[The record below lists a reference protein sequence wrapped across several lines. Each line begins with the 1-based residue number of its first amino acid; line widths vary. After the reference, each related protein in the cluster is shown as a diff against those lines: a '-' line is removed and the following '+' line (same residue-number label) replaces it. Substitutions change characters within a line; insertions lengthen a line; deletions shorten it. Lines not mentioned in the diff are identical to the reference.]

1 MENEDIIF
9 MADCNCNVN
18 VFILVS
24 INRTL
29 ATPTAK
35 AALHIA
41 TAWKPFRDSIC
52 LYARHQVQSE
62 LGGGILVNGH
72 TEYLVAEGKSHWPR
86 DSPVI
91 QVRNLPDFL
100 FPYSVTLR
108 DYSSWLRRLVAVLIA
123 LHALQLPDLPLVHAV
138 TQSRLGIIRILTLPL
153 SWPWSQATNL
163 GS

>member
-1 MENEDIIF
+1 

-18 VFILVS
+18 VFILAVS

-35 AALHIA
+35 AALHLA

-91 QVRNLPDFL
+91 QVRNLLTSSSL
-100 FPYSVTLR
+100 FR
-108 DYSSWLRRLVAVLIA
+108 DSQGLLKLAAPFGGRADRPPCAAVAGSGSGSRSDSKSTGYLSYPHASAQLAMESSA
-123 LHALQLPDLPLVHAV
+123 
-138 TQSRLGIIRILTLPL
+138 
-153 SWPWSQATNL
+153 NL